1 MLAHEKERLVGI
13 PVFQPAK
20 CLICYY
26 IRGVSD
32 MIRIFSIGK
41 KHGVVVLPLSFQNL
55 EMIESCGS
63 GFKMPFSNDC
73 GLVSFLF
80 QEFGDGLL
88 AAIKNIF
95 VGQLAIQM

>member
-13 PVFQPAK
+13 PVFQPGK

-32 MIRIFSIGK
+32 MIRISSIGK

-63 GFKMPFSNDC
+63 GFKMPFSHDC
-73 GLVSFLF
+73 GLVTFLF
-80 QEFGDGLL
+80 QKFGHGLL
-88 AAIKNIF
+88 TPIEYIF
-95 VGQLAIQM
+95 VGQLTIQM